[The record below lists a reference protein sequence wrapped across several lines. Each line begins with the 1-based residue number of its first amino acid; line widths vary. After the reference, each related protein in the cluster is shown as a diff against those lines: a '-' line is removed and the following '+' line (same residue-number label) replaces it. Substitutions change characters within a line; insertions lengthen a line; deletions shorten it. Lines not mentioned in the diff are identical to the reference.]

1 METVALFTPHEFIEL
16 VHVNVHLRV
25 PSKYGLLSRHD
36 IIINRFLD
44 GLKAAYDNILF
55 LGRQKNSCRTFQC
68 SKSKTRTP
76 GVDEDASNIGL
87 LNVDNYTT
95 THLTAEFYQPYN
107 SIISYGSLYAL

>member
-1 METVALFTPHEFIEL
+1 MRTTLLANPKQVDFLMETVALFTPHEFIEL

-25 PSKYGLLSRHD
+25 LSKYGSLSRHD

-55 LGRQKNSCRTFQC
+55 LGRQKNHVEHSMQC
-68 SKSKTRTP
+68 SKSKTQTP

-95 THLTAEFYQPYN
+95 TYLTA
-107 SIISYGSLYAL
+107 